1 VTIDSLRDE
10 PGDLRWLVTGCAGF
24 IGANLVEFLLS
35 RDQSVSGIDNLT
47 SGSRRNL
54 EAVRK
59 SVSDVQWSR
68 FEFHQGDIR
77 SVEDCEKACQG
88 ADYVLHQAAISS
100 PVEAE
105 ASPTKAIDTNVRG
118 FANVIET
125 AAAAGAR
132 RIVYA
137 SSCAVYGLAESDVQA
152 ESDVADPNT
161 VYAITKHADEL
172 LAKRYAE
179 RFGIAIAGLR
189 YFNCYGKWQAAQ
201 SGYSAFIPKCISAI
215 LNDEPLVIN
224 GDGETTRDFVHVDD
238 VVRAN
243 VLAALAPGIS
253 EAPVY
258 NVGTGRKT
266 TLNELFDQVRMSC
279 YPIDPKVGRRP
290 DYGPFRDSDIR
301 HSRAETM
308 KARAQLGFEA
318 QVALSEGLRRA
329 AEEKAGERHGDRKPA
344 DDRTREIRT

>member
-1 VTIDSLRDE
+1 VTIDSLQNS
-10 PGDLRWLVTGCAGF
+10 PGAIRWLVTGSAGF

-47 SGSRRNL
+47 GGSRRNL

-59 SVSDVQWSR
+59 SVSDAQWSR

-77 SVEDCEKACQG
+77 SVEDCEKACHG
-88 ADYVLHQAAISS
+88 ADYVLHQAAVSS
-100 PVEAE
+100 PVDAE

-132 RIVYA
+132 QIVYA

-172 LAKRYAE
+172 LAKCYAE

-243 VLAALAPGIS
+243 VLTAMTPDIS
-253 EAPVY
+253 GAPVY

-266 TLNELFDQVRMSC
+266 SLNELFDKIIMAC
-279 YPIDPKVGRRP
+279 YQINSKPERRP
-290 DYGPFRDSDIR
+290 DYGPFRDNDIR
-301 HSRAETM
+301 HSRADTM
-308 KARAQLGFEA
+308 KAKAKLGFEA
-318 QVALSEGLRRA
+318 QVELSEGLRRA
-329 AEEKAGERHGDRKPA
+329 AEEADERLGDRKPA
-344 DDRTREIRT
+344 DDRGRGKKT